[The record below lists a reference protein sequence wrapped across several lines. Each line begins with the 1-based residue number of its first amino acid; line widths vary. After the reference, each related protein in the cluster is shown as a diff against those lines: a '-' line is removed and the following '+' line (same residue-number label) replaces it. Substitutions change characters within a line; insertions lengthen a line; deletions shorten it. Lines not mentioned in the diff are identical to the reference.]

1 MKNLMK
7 NMVMG
12 IFLLSIAGS
21 VFAQD
26 KIKQDKIDRMR
37 ADNMES
43 FTPETVEWKDE
54 PILPKGA
61 KSVIVVGDPTK
72 SGVFI
77 AWLKF
82 PANYPIP
89 PHTHPYTEVI
99 TVLSGKLGNGMGKT
113 FDKSKGEMLKAGS
126 SFVLPTGHTHYVWT
140 TDEETIV
147 ELIATGPWGIT
158 YTNPAD
164 DPRLK
169 K

>member
-1 MKNLMK
+1 MKMLLMSA
-7 NMVMG
+7 MVVLFSSSALATDN
-12 IFLLSIAGS
+12 IE
-21 VFAQD
+21 
-26 KIKQDKIDRMR
+26 RMS
-37 ADNMES
+37 ADNMKS

-61 KSVIVVGDPTK
+61 KSVVLVGDPSK
-72 SGVFI
+72 AGVFI

-89 PHTHPYTEVI
+89 PHTHPYAEVI
-99 TVLSGKLGNGMGKT
+99 TVLSGKLGNGMGQT
-113 FDKSKGEMLKAGS
+113 FDKKNGEILNAGS

-158 YTNPAD
+158 YTNPTD
-164 DPRLK
+164 DPRTNK
-169 K
+169 

>member
-1 MKNLMK
+1 MKTLPVCLSLLMLSLSLPAFAEDQIERM
-7 NMVMG
+7 NASVM
-12 IFLLSIAGS
+12 
-21 VFAQD
+21 
-26 KIKQDKIDRMR
+26 K
-37 ADNMES
+37 S

-61 KSVIVVGDPTK
+61 KSVVVVGDPTK
-72 SGVFI
+72 KGVFI

-89 PHTHPYTEVI
+89 PHTHPFTEVV
-99 TVLSGKLGNGMGKT
+99 TVLRGKLGNGMGEVL
-113 FDKSKGEMLKAGS
+113 DKNKGEMLNTGS

-147 ELIATGPWGIT
+147 ELIATGPWDIT
-158 YTNPAD
+158 YTNPSD
-164 DPRLK
+164 DPRK

>member
-1 MKNLMK
+1 MKKLL
-7 NMVMG
+7 MG
-12 IFLLSIAGS
+12 ILLLSFAGS
-21 VFAQD
+21 LFAQEKVEHN
-26 KIKQDKIDRMR
+26 KIERMS
-37 ADNMES
+37 AEKMES
-43 FTPETVEWKDE
+43 FTPESVAWQDE

-61 KSVIVVGDPTK
+61 KSVIVVGDPSK
-72 SGVFI
+72 NGVFI

-82 PANYPIP
+82 PPNYPIP

-164 DPRLK
+164 DPRLNK
-169 K
+169 